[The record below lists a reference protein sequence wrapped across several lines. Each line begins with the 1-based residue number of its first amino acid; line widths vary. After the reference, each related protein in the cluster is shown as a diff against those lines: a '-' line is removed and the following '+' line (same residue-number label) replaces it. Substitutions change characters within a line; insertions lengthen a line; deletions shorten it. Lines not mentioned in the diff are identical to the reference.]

1 MNISLFLT
9 CICGTFQQYILW
21 NGKMMKG
28 SGDMRRNGKKKA
40 GKKLI
45 AETLQMPFDT
55 LSSGITQIE
64 LLGNSEAVVEGC
76 KGILE
81 YDDNIIRIAIHK
93 MEVKFSG
100 MDLSIKSLNSE
111 SVIIEGQISGIEF
124 LT

>member
-1 MNISLFLT
+1 
-9 CICGTFQQYILW
+9 
-21 NGKMMKG
+21 MMKG
-28 SGDMRRNGKKKA
+28 SGDMRRNSKKSA

-100 MDLSIKSLNSE
+100 IDLSIKSLNSE
-111 SVIIEGQISGIEF
+111 SIIIEGQISGIEF